1 MFEVLK
7 SGGVLIIPIL
17 VCAVLETFIIIER
30 MIYFY
35 VIGKNRTSV
44 STEIISLVKKRN
56 YDGAI
61 EYCRAI
67 NTPLTNIL
75 KKAVECRNFPVSEIR
90 EAVTNEATHQIPLLE
105 RFITPLGTIANI
117 ATLLGLMGTV
127 TGNIQ
132 AFGVLGSGG
141 SMGNPEI
148 LAGAIAE
155 ALVTTAAGLAVS
167 IPALIFHNYF
177 VSRINRRMIEM
188 EYTASE
194 LVVALKVK
202 GENL

>member
-7 SGGVLIIPIL
+7 SGGVVMIPIL
-17 VCAVLETFIIIER
+17 LCAVLGTFIIIER

-35 VIGKNRTSV
+35 VIGKNRTAISG
-44 STEIISLVKKRN
+44 EIIGLVKRRN
-56 YDGAI
+56 FDGAI
-61 EYCRAI
+61 EYCKAK

-75 KKAVECRNFPVSEIR
+75 KKAVECRNFPITELR

-117 ATLLGLMGTV
+117 STLLGLMGTV

-167 IPALIFHNYF
+167 IPALVFHNYF
-177 VSRINRRMIEM
+177 VSRINRRVIEM

-194 LVVALKVK
+194 LVVALKVR

>member
-1 MFEVLK
+1 
-7 SGGVLIIPIL
+7 
-17 VCAVLETFIIIER
+17 
-30 MIYFY
+30 
-35 VIGKNRTSV
+35 
-44 STEIISLVKKRN
+44 
-56 YDGAI
+56 
-61 EYCRAI
+61 
-67 NTPLTNIL
+67 
-75 KKAVECRNFPVSEIR
+75 
-90 EAVTNEATHQIPLLE
+90 
-105 RFITPLGTIANI
+105 
-117 ATLLGLMGTV
+117 
-127 TGNIQ
+127 
-132 AFGVLGSGG
+132 
-141 SMGNPEI
+141 MGNPEI

>member
-7 SGGVLIIPIL
+7 SGGVIMIPIL
-17 VCAVLETFIIIER
+17 FCAVLATFIIIER

-35 VIGKNRTSV
+35 VIGKNRSAV
-44 STEIISLVKKRN
+44 SSEIISLVKKKN

-67 NTPLTNIL
+67 NTPLTGIL
-75 KKAVECRNFPVSEIR
+75 RKAVECRNFPVSEIR
-90 EAVTNEATHQIPLLE
+90 EAVTNEATHQIPHLE
-105 RFITPLGTIANI
+105 RYITPLGTIANI
-117 ATLLGLMGTV
+117 STLLGLMGTV

-148 LAGAIAE
+148 IAGAIAE

-167 IPALIFHNYF
+167 IPALVFHNYF

-188 EYTASE
+188 EYTAAE
-194 LVVALKVK
+194 LIVALKIK
-202 GENL
+202 GENE

>member
-7 SGGVLIIPIL
+7 SGGVLMIPIFA
-17 VCAVLETFIIIER
+17 CAVLATFIIIER

-35 VIGKNRTSV
+35 AIGKNRTRV
-44 STEIISLVKKRN
+44 SDEIINLVKKRN
-56 YDGAI
+56 FEGAM

-67 NTPLTNIL
+67 NTPLTHIL
-75 KKAVECRNFPVSEIR
+75 KKAIECRKFPVGEIR
-90 EAVTNEATHQIPLLE
+90 EAVTNEATHQLPKLE

-132 AFGVLGSGG
+132 AFGVLGAGG

-194 LVVALKVK
+194 LIVILKVK
-202 GENL
+202 GEDL